1 MIKDIKD
8 SNMDSNLLKVFVAV
22 ANNKSISLGA
32 KELGFT
38 QSNVTLRIKQ
48 LEKTIGYTLFHR
60 IPKGV
65 TLTHEGEKLYPYA
78 IDIVKKVEDAVLH
91 MKNMNHKEVLKVGST
106 QSNATV
112 RLLPFITTINKKFK
126 DIKIELNINTTPNVL
141 EDLLSYKT
149 DIAFVSGD
157 PKHNDIKLL
166 KSYEEDMFIVEPKIK
181 KAPNT
186 ILAYRLCCAYFTFHS
201 NYEKEHHDNNEFKIT
216 VLENYEVILGC
227 VKESMGISFLPA
239 SIIDK
244 YDYKDDLKLTKI
256 DCDLYTHL
264 ICRKDYIP
272 LISEYLKELEI

>member
-1 MIKDIKD
+1 
-8 SNMDSNLLKVFVAV
+8 MDSNLLKVFVAV
-22 ANNKSISLGA
+22 ANNNSISLGA
-32 KELGFT
+32 KELEFT

-48 LEKTIGYTLFHR
+48 LEKNIGYSLFHR

-65 TLTHEGEKLYPYA
+65 KLTHEGEKLYPYA

-106 QSNATV
+106 QSNAAV
-112 RLLPFITTINKKFK
+112 RLLPFITNINNQFE

-141 EDLLSYKT
+141 DDLLSYKT

-157 PKHNDIKLL
+157 PKHKDVEVL
-166 KSYEEDMFIVEPKIK
+166 KSYEEDMYIVEPKTK

-186 ILAYRLCCAYFTFHS
+186 ILAYRICCAYFTFHA
-201 NYEKEHHDNNEFKIT
+201 NHLKVQHNNEFKVT

-227 VKESMGISFLPA
+227 VKEGMGISFLPK

-244 YDYKDDLKLTKI
+244 YNYADDLNLTKV

-272 LISEYLKELEI
+272 LISEYLKDLDI

>member
-1 MIKDIKD
+1 
-8 SNMDSNLLKVFVAV
+8 MDSNLLKVFVAV

-32 KELGFT
+32 KELEFT

-48 LEKTIGYTLFHR
+48 LEKNIGYSLFHR

-65 TLTHEGEKLYPYA
+65 KLTHEGEKLYPYA
-78 IDIVKKVEDAVLH
+78 IDIVKKLEDAILH

-112 RLLPFITTINKKFK
+112 RLLPFITNINNEFK

-141 EDLLSYKT
+141 DDLLCYKT

-157 PKHNDIKLL
+157 PKHKDIEVL
-166 KSYEEDMFIVEPKIK
+166 KSYKEDMYIVEPKSK
-181 KAPNT
+181 KTSNT
-186 ILAYRLCCAYFTFHS
+186 ILAYRICCAYFTFHLNHLKS
-201 NYEKEHHDNNEFKIT
+201 QENNEFKVT

-227 VKESMGISFLPA
+227 VREGMGVSLLPI
-239 SIIDK
+239 SIINK
-244 YDYKDDLKLTKI
+244 YNYKDELKLTKV
-256 DCDLYTHL
+256 DCDLNTHL

-272 LISEYLKELEI
+272 LISEYLKNLDI

>member
-1 MIKDIKD
+1 
-8 SNMDSNLLKVFVAV
+8 MDSNLLKVFVAV

-32 KELGFT
+32 KELNFT

-48 LEKTIGYTLFHR
+48 LEKTIGYSLFHR

-65 TLTHEGEKLYPYA
+65 KLTHEGEKLYPYA

-106 QSNATV
+106 QSNAAV
-112 RLLPFITTINKKFK
+112 RLLPFITNINNHFK
-126 DIKIELNINTTPNVL
+126 DIKIELSINTTPNVL
-141 EDLLSYKT
+141 DDLLSYKT

-157 PKHNDIKLL
+157 PRHKDIEVL
-166 KSYEEDMFIVEPKIK
+166 KSYEEDMYIVEPKSK

-186 ILAYRLCCAYFTFHS
+186 ILAYRICCAYFTFHA
-201 NYEKEHHDNNEFKIT
+201 NHLKIQDNNEFKVT

-227 VKESMGISFLPA
+227 VKEGMGISFLPK

-244 YDYKDDLKLTKI
+244 YNYADDLKLTKV

-272 LISEYLKELEI
+272 LISEYLKKLRL